1 MLVNDHDEA
10 YQGTAEDAGQE
21 GEGPD
26 EQEGSVVL
34 GGQRD
39 LLTLLEGIVPKGRD
53 RVCVQ
58 RLWEDALERTPLWH
72 FLPVVSQPVPEGQ
85 DAAGAH
91 PGIPIQEDRL
101 ELGQGMQHPRLQ
113 LLQPVVA

>member
-58 RLWEDALERTPLWH
+58 RLWEDALERTPLWKRE
-72 FLPVVSQPVPEGQ
+72 VVVVGTRGFQ
-85 DAAGAH
+85 DKAG
-91 PGIPIQEDRL
+91 GTVGLR
-101 ELGQGMQHPRLQ
+101 GTQGTR
-113 LLQPVVA
+113 AGG